1 MRIKE
6 WFLFD
11 DEPINGSAYFLRGI
25 VRNIIFVISFY
36 TFIGF
41 SIFAVWLDAS
51 TVYKRV
57 GAFKWKKDTRIVS
70 TIFLPLIGIMYSLV
84 YYNNLS
90 SADLIFGLLYFCAVI
105 LNLYLIFA
113 GGNRDLISSCDKCGI
128 KVEPG
133 MRYCGKC
140 ETNLR

>member
-1 MRIKE
+1 MRIIE

-11 DEPINGSAYFLRGI
+11 DEPINGLAYFLRGI
-25 VRNIIFVISFY
+25 VRNIIFLISVY

-41 SIFAVWLDAS
+41 SIFAVWLYAA

-57 GAFKWKKDTRIVS
+57 GAFKWKKDTRIFS
-70 TIFLPLIGIMYSLV
+70 SALLPLIGVIYSFV
-84 YYNNLS
+84 YNNDPS
-90 SADLIFGLLYFCAVI
+90 SADGTFLLLYFCAVI